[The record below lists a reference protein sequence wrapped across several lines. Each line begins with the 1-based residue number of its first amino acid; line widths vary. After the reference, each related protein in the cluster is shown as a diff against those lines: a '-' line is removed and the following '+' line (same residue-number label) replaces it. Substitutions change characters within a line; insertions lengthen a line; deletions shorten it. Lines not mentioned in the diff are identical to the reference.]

1 MGPGGFLSVVALPDV
16 VRDLGDALDVDVV
29 GVEDGIAY
37 WAAALTRDGV
47 AHFKLV
53 FSDDVVLSRV

>member
-1 MGPGGFLSVVALPDV
+1 MSLPDV
-16 VRDLGDALDVDVV
+16 VSDSGDTLDVDLVR
-29 GVEDGIAY
+29 VENSIAY
-37 WAAALTRDGV
+37 WASALTRDRV